1 MSLTR
6 SCDLC
11 AGGDDVQRYT
21 LTRKVSGEG
30 GQRSRSM
37 GGLDLCLPCW
47 KREAEHRMRGRNR
60 VIGRGLK
67 ECCVCDAPGIA
78 FSLKVSRRDGKR
90 VIDRAAG
97 GVTLCESCWSRTSKS
112 NIRKDRELVLARRIF
127 RGES

>member
-47 KREAEHRMRGRNR
+47 KG
-60 VIGRGLK
+60 
-67 ECCVCDAPGIA
+67 
-78 FSLKVSRRDGKR
+78 
-90 VIDRAAG
+90 
-97 GVTLCESCWSRTSKS
+97 TSKS